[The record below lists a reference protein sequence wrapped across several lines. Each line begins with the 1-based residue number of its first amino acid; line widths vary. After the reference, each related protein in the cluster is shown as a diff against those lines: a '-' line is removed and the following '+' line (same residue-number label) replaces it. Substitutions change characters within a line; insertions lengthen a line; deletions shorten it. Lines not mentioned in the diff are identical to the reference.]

1 MTPGTLHI
9 VGLGPGAPEHRT
21 GAAAQAVA
29 EAEVVVGYGAY
40 VDLVED
46 LVDGARQRVIR
57 GVMGEEE
64 RRADEALVLAAEGAR
79 VALVSSGDAGVHGM
93 AARTLARAA
102 ELDDADRPE
111 VIVLPGVSAAQA
123 AAALVGAPLTDDFA
137 VVSLSDIHMPWERIE
152 HRLRALA
159 ASGIAVALYNPR
171 SSRRTEGFDRAV
183 AILRAQRG
191 DDGPVVLAHD
201 VTRPG
206 EAVERTTLGALD
218 PERVT
223 MRTVVLVAGDTAR
236 DAGPWLVAVRGG
248 ALRERHPSGD
258 GAVRA

>member
-1 MTPGTLHI
+1 MTGTLHI

-21 GAAAQAVA
+21 AAAARVVA

-40 VDLVED
+40 VDLVAD
-46 LVDGARQRVIR
+46 LLDPARQRVIR
-57 GVMGEEE
+57 GVIGEEE

-102 ELDDADRPE
+102 ELEESDRPK

-123 AAALVGAPLTDDFA
+123 AAAVAGAPLTDDFA
-137 VVSLSDIHMPWERIE
+137 VVSLSDLHTTWERIA

-171 SSRRTEGFDRAV
+171 SARRTEGFDRAV
-183 AILRAQRG
+183 EIFRAARG

-201 VTRPG
+201 VARPG
-206 EAVERTTLGALD
+206 ERVERTTLGALD
-218 PERVT
+218 PETVT

-236 DAGPWLVAVRGG
+236 DVGPWLVAM
-248 ALRERHPSGD
+248 
-258 GAVRA
+258 RA

>member
-1 MTPGTLHI
+1 MTGTLHI
-9 VGLGPGAPEHRT
+9 VGLGPGGAEHRT
-21 GAAAQAVA
+21 PAAARAVA

-40 VDLVED
+40 VDMVED
-46 LVDGARQRVIR
+46 LLADGQRVVR

-93 AARTLARAA
+93 AARTLVRAA
-102 ELDDADRPE
+102 ALDDAERPK

-123 AAALVGAPLTDDFA
+123 AAALAGAPLTDDFA
-137 VVSLSDIHMPWERIE
+137 VVSLSDLHMSWDRIE

-159 ASGIAVALYNPR
+159 ASGLAVALYNPR

-183 AILRAQRG
+183 AILREARG

-236 DAGPWLVAVRGG
+236 DAGPWLVAVR
-248 ALRERHPSGD
+248 A
-258 GAVRA
+258 

>member
-9 VGLGPGAPEHRT
+9 VGLGPGGAEHRT
-21 GAAAQAVA
+21 PAAARAVA
-29 EAEVVVGYGAY
+29 EADAVVGYATY
-40 VDLVED
+40 IDAVADLLRED
-46 LVDGARQRVIR
+46 QRVIR

-102 ELDDADRPE
+102 QLDPEDRPE

-123 AAALVGAPLTDDFA
+123 AAALTGAPLTDDFA
-137 VVSLSDIHMPWERIE
+137 VLSLSDINVAWERIE
-152 HRLRALA
+152 HRLAALA
-159 ASGIAVALYNPR
+159 GSGLALALYNPR
-171 SSRRTEGFDRAV
+171 SSRRTEGFDRAI
-183 AILRAQRG
+183 AILRAARVG
-191 DDGPVVLAHD
+191 TTPVVLAHD

-206 EAVERTTLGALD
+206 ELIERTTLATLD

-223 MRTVVLVAGDTAR
+223 MRTVVLVAGDTA
-236 DAGPWLVAVRGG
+236 AEVGPWLVALRG
-248 ALRERHPSGD
+248 
-258 GAVRA
+258 RAAP

>member
-1 MTPGTLHI
+1 MTGTLHI
-9 VGLGPGAPEHRT
+9 VGLGPGGAAHRT
-21 GAAAQAVA
+21 AAAERAVR

-40 VDLVED
+40 VDMVQD
-46 LVDGARQRVIR
+46 VVDAARQRVVR

-102 ELDDADRPE
+102 ELDEADRPE

-123 AAALVGAPLTDDFA
+123 AAAVAGAPLTDDFA
-137 VVSLSDIHMPWERIE
+137 VVSLSDIHMSWERIE

-171 SSRRTEGFDRAV
+171 SSRRTAGFDRAV
-183 AILRAQRG
+183 SIFREARG

-201 VTRPG
+201 VSRPG
-206 EAVERTTLGALD
+206 EQVERTTLGLLD

-223 MRTVVLVAGDTAR
+223 MRTVVLVAGDTAAE
-236 DAGPWLVAVRGG
+236 AGRWLVAVR
-248 ALRERHPSGD
+248 A
-258 GAVRA
+258 

>member
-1 MTPGTLHI
+1 MPGTLHI

-21 GAAAQAVA
+21 PAAARAVA

-40 VDLVED
+40 VDMVED
-46 LVDGARQRVIR
+46 LIAEGQRVVR

-102 ELDDADRPE
+102 ELDAAGRPE

-123 AAALVGAPLTDDFA
+123 AAALAGAPLTDDFA
-137 VVSLSDIHMPWERIE
+137 VVSLSDIHMSWDRIE

-159 ASGIAVALYNPR
+159 ASGIAIALYNPR

-183 AILRAQRG
+183 AILRESRG

-206 EAVERTTLGALD
+206 EAVQRTTLGALD

-236 DAGPWLVAVRGG
+236 DAGPWLVAVR
-248 ALRERHPSGD
+248 A
-258 GAVRA
+258 